1 VRFAPPTNNRERFNM
16 SDTIQYRQIVAEAR
30 DIAENISTDY
40 DLSQVELHDAIH
52 EICDGHRFVI
62 YTSIAFEVVAATR
75 GSDFGTYEV
84 AEDFAQGIMSERPSI
99 DEIITA
105 MAFEIMST
113 LVHEEFNKLQEEAA

>member
-1 VRFAPPTNNRERFNM
+1 M

-30 DIAENISTDY
+30 DIAENINADY
-40 DLSQVELHDAIH
+40 SPAWRVELQDAIH

-62 YTSIAFEVVAATR
+62 YTAIAFEVVAATR
-75 GSDFGTYEV
+75 SNDFGTYEV

-99 DEIITA
+99 DDIMTA

-113 LVHEEFNKLQEEAA
+113 LVHEEFNKLQEKAA

>member
-1 VRFAPPTNNRERFNM
+1 ME
-16 SDTIQYRQIVAEAR
+16 DTIQYRHIVSEAR
-30 DIAENISTDY
+30 DIAKNISTDY

-75 GSDFGTYEV
+75 GSDFGAYQV
-84 AEDFAQGIMSERPSI
+84 AEDFAQDIMSERPSI
-99 DEIITA
+99 DDIMTA

-113 LVHEEFNKLQEEAA
+113 LVHEEFNNLKGEAV